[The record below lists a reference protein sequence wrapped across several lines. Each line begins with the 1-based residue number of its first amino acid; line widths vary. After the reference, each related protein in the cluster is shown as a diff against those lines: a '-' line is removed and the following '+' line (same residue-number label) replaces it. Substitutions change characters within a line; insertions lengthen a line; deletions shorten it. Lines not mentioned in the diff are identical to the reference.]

1 MKNNVKK
8 IIVCLIA
15 ITMVILIATKTLATD
30 NNDKVNQMLENMR
43 NSNQGS
49 TINENDESEDIKNGI
64 RNKNTNNDNAN
75 NKDTL
80 NINGNNNENKPTTNP
95 YAGAGDYSTII
106 FIAIFAVSA
115 VYAYKKIKDYNM

>member
-15 ITMVILIATKTLATD
+15 MAMVIVVATKTWATD
-30 NNDKVNQMLENMR
+30 NNDKVNQMLQNMKD
-43 NSNQGS
+43 SNQNS
-49 TINENDESEDIKNGI
+49 TINESDESEDIKNGT
-64 RNKNTNNDNAN
+64 RNTNTDNTNNTNA
-75 NKDTL
+75 L
-80 NINGNNNENKPTTNP
+80 NTNENSNANKPTTTP
-95 YAGAGDYSTII
+95 YTGAGDYSTII